1 MNYMILAAIILP
13 ILAGGGLL
21 LAPERVFADRSGLLK
36 VTGVSFVVSALLAVG
51 VIAGVGGSSLMLFQL
66 VDGIPVYFAV
76 DSLGRAFA
84 GIVVLVF
91 LVAGF
96 FSFVYMSHE
105 KNERRYYGFYQITF
119 GVLMGLCFSGNLVTM
134 YLFYELMTLA
144 SVPLVIHQGSREAVM
159 AGLKYLFYSF
169 CGAYM
174 ALFGIYFLY
183 QYAICAGV
191 REPWHDFYISAG
203 VVGFV
208 PGGAFNMDAVVQSGN
223 TGLCLVAVFLMIA
236 GFGVKAGCFPLHAW
250 LPAAHPVAPAPASAF
265 LSGIIVKGGVLAII
279 RTVYYCVGPDFLRGT
294 WVQTAWAVLAIVT
307 LLMGS
312 TLAFKEKVLKKRLA
326 YSTVSNLSY
335 ILLGLSMMN
344 ASAFT
349 GSILHV
355 IFHAVIKSGLFLTA
369 GALIFLTGRTKV
381 NDFMGL
387 GKRMPILFW
396 SYTIV
401 SLGLIGIPP
410 TSGVISKWY
419 LAVGC
424 LESGLAGLSWIGPV
438 ALLVSALLTAG
449 YLLPLSI
456 RGFLMEP
463 DYNAVRSDYRE
474 PKPLML
480 VPVAVLAVL
489 TLALG
494 IIPAPLIGFVQNSIA
509 AALF

>member
-1 MNYMILAAIILP
+1 
-13 ILAGGGLL
+13 
-21 LAPERVFADRSGLLK
+21 
-36 VTGVSFVVSALLAVG
+36 
-51 VIAGVGGSSLMLFQL
+51 
-66 VDGIPVYFAV
+66 
-76 DSLGRAFA
+76 
-84 GIVVLVF
+84 
-91 LVAGF
+91 
-96 FSFVYMSHE
+96 
-105 KNERRYYGFYQITF
+105 
-119 GVLMGLCFSGNLVTM
+119 
-134 YLFYELMTLA
+134 
-144 SVPLVIHQGSREAVM
+144 
-159 AGLKYLFYSF
+159 
-169 CGAYM
+169 
-174 ALFGIYFLY
+174 
-183 QYAICAGV
+183 
-191 REPWHDFYISAG
+191 
-203 VVGFV
+203 
-208 PGGAFNMDAVVQSGN
+208 
-223 TGLCLVAVFLMIA
+223 
-236 GFGVKAGCFPLHAW
+236 
-250 LPAAHPVAPAPASAF
+250 
-265 LSGIIVKGGVLAII
+265 
-279 RTVYYCVGPDFLRGT
+279 
-294 WVQTAWAVLAIVT
+294 
-307 LLMGS
+307 
-312 TLAFKEKVLKKRLA
+312 
-326 YSTVSNLSY
+326 
-335 ILLGLSMMN
+335 MMN